1 MVNKCYDATSYES
14 CSCKRNLDDANL
26 LYESFLKA
34 KRGSSWK
41 PSVQK
46 YELNL
51 LQELSQLQKD
61 LSDIDNLKFD
71 KQTEFIIH
79 ERGKVRKITSETI
92 RDRVIKHALCDEYLM
107 SDIRKYLAY
116 DNGAGLK
123 GKGID
128 FTRRRLVTHLTK
140 FYREN
145 KSNDGYILL
154 LDFKKF
160 YDNIDHKLLK
170 DMFREYVDDNY
181 AINLLDRIIY
191 SSELHLTSELE
202 VYDSLN
208 LASGDVRIQKHLNIG
223 DQVSQVAGLLYP
235 TRFDN
240 YIKIVKGIKYYGRY
254 MDDSYIIHKDKM
266 YLVNLLKDL
275 QEYLK
280 TCGVILNRDK
290 CHIAKLSDTWTYLQT
305 KYTLTNTGKVVRR
318 ISGKRLSV
326 FRTKLKK
333 VSTILNNSELE
344 IYFKSWYH
352 SQKQRLSRQQKDNLF
367 KLYNKLREESNLC

>member
-14 CSCKRNLDDANL
+14 CSCKRNLCDANL
-26 LYESFLKA
+26 LYESFLRA

-71 KQTEFIIH
+71 KQTEFLIH
-79 ERGKVRKITSETI
+79 ERGKVRKITSETT
-92 RDRVIKHALCDEYLM
+92 RDRVIKHALCDEYLIPN
-107 SDIRKYLAY
+107 IRKYLVY
-116 DNGAGLK
+116 DNGAGLER
-123 GKGID
+123 KGID

-140 FYREN
+140 FYKEN

-160 YDNIDHKLLK
+160 YDNIDHNLLR
-170 DMFREYVDDNY
+170 DIFREYVDDDY
-181 AINLLDRIIY
+181 ALNLLDSII
-191 SSELHLTSELE
+191 SNSELHLESELE

-208 LASGDVRIQKHLNIG
+208 LVSGHVRIQKHLNIG

-235 TRFDN
+235 TKFDN
-240 YIKIVKGIKYYGRY
+240 YVKIVKGVKYYGRY
-254 MDDSYIIHKDKM
+254 MDDSYVIHTDKS
-266 YLVNLLKDL
+266 YLVSLFRDL
-275 QEYLK
+275 QEYVK
-280 TCGVILNRDK
+280 TCGIILNTDK

-305 KYTLTNTGKVVRR
+305 KYTLTDTGKVVRR
-318 ISGKRLSV
+318 ISSKRLSI

-333 VSTILNNSELE
+333 VATILNNNELE

-352 SQKQRLSRQQKDNLF
+352 SQKHRLSRQQKDNLF